1 MKRETGNGKRET
13 RNRKKLSTDYYK
25 LHTVNWILHTVNCI
39 LKTAMKNKQK
49 PNLTLLITAIVLF
62 VIGIVYIIPITNR
75 GEVISQNIIL
85 DDWAYGSA
93 GKLNLS
99 LSYPERLRQNQK
111 NQISLTFSPDEA
123 LQSNLVNGYNLDTEL
138 VADDAVLSP
147 QKRQIVPLESTEN
160 KIFWE
165 LIPLTKSALNASLS
179 LALSS
184 NALDGTYAI
193 SPQTTLELPFEVI
206 SSNGLPPMTSF
217 YLGLAMVLIAIVLIV
232 VFILRNK
239 DRIGA
244 KG

>member
-1 MKRETGNGKRET
+1 
-13 RNRKKLSTDYYK
+13 
-25 LHTVNWILHTVNCI
+25 
-39 LKTAMKNKQK
+39 MKNKQK
-49 PNLTLLITAIVLF
+49 PNLTLLITALALF
-62 VIGIVYIIPITNR
+62 IIGIVYILPIANR
-75 GEVISQNIIL
+75 GEVITQNIVL

-99 LSYPERLRQNQK
+99 ISYPERLRQNKK
-111 NQISLTFSPDEA
+111 NQINLTSKPDEM
-123 LQSNLVNGYNLDTEL
+123 LQSNLANGYNLDTEL
-138 VADDAVLSP
+138 AADDAILSP
-147 QKRQIVPLESTEN
+147 QKRQIVPLESTEI
-160 KIFWE
+160 KIVWE

-217 YLGLAMVLIAIVLIV
+217 FLGLAMVLIAIGLV
-232 VFILRNK
+232 VFFILRNK
-239 DRIGA
+239 DRFGA